1 MEWRRGINEERVIDR
16 PRWSF
21 DVLVTAR
28 YVFVW
33 ISPAKLRAKHWNI
46 PVSSGSSPFICR
58 LPPTKTLYR
67 GVFTGLMGTASLY
80 QTISGWGTPAGG
92 SEEECYLT
100 HPHAGRA
107 HTHTHIGTQTHRG
120 LGMGCL
126 PPSPSQPLCV
136 CRVPLQT
143 EDVLHRV
150 QLSHWTKDASKS
162 RTLEST
168 NKAYRKHSHIPQLY
182 KSFDSHTTASKSKR
196 SIRSKQQCWSHLCH
210 FLVII
215 KS

>member
-58 LPPTKTLYR
+58 LPPTRTLYR

-80 QTISGWGTPAGG
+80 HTISGWGTPAGG

-100 HPHAGRA
+100 HPHTQRTHCTHARAPSHRLTAGLA
-107 HTHTHIGTQTHRG
+107 W
-120 LGMGCL
+120 
-126 PPSPSQPLCV
+126 
-136 CRVPLQT
+136 
-143 EDVLHRV
+143 DVYHLLH
-150 QLSHWTKDASKS
+150 LSRYVSVGF
-162 RTLEST
+162 
-168 NKAYRKHSHIPQLY
+168 LY
-182 KSFDSHTTASKSKR
+182 KLRMFCTEFSWVIEPETFLNQERWNVQTRPTESIHMYCRCRSHFSPLVKSDVTHHRFQVQALYQMPKT
-196 SIRSKQQCWSHLCH
+196 K
-210 FLVII
+210 
-215 KS
+215 

>member
-1 MEWRRGINEERVIDR
+1 MEWRRGINEEGVIDR

-58 LPPTKTLYR
+58 LPPTRTLYR

-80 QTISGWGTPAGG
+80 HTISGWGTPAGG

-100 HPHAGRA
+100 HPH
-107 HTHTHIGTQTHRG
+107 TQRTHRTHKDSPRAWH
-120 LGMGCL
+120 GMSTTFSISAVMCLSGSFTNWGC
-126 PPSPSQPLCV
+126 SAQSSV
-136 CRVPLQT
+136 
-143 EDVLHRV
+143 
-150 QLSHWTKDASKS
+150 
-162 RTLEST
+162 ESL
-168 NKAYRKHSHIPQLY
+168 NQRR
-182 KSFDSHTTASKSKR
+182 F
-196 SIRSKQQCWSHLCH
+196 
-210 FLVII
+210 
-215 KS
+215 